1 MALTTNTRSN
11 SMGVVN
17 FASGAMVS
25 DAGAAEA
32 ATINLGFVP
41 RSVKFVNLTDR
52 ISYEYH
58 EGQAAGDSLK
68 TVAAGTR
75 TIDSGV
81 LTVSGSDV
89 TISAAG
95 MIASKSFAWE
105 AQG

>member
-17 FASGAMVS
+17 FASGAIVS
-25 DAGAAEA
+25 DGGAAA
-32 ATINLGFVP
+32 DLTINLGFVP
-41 RSVKFVNLTDR
+41 RLFKIVNLTDR
-52 ISYEYH
+52 IAYEYH

-75 TIDSGV
+75 TIDAGV
-81 LTVSGSDV
+81 VTVVGSDV
-89 TISAAG
+89 TVTAAG